1 MEVEVEEY
9 WADLL
14 ERFKT
19 TVDED
24 EHSQKTLDGLI
35 DDVLREVVATLRMTV
50 PDVVYAINLANTL
63 RNTIRITQTSRG
75 VK

>member
-35 DDVLREVVATLRMTV
+35 DDVLREVVATLRMTE
-50 PDVVYAINLANTL
+50 PDVVYAINLANTI
-63 RNTIRITQTSRG
+63 RNLIRITQTSRG